1 MKTKKYQ
8 IIVSGFLIA
17 IENLTPKQAADLETA
32 TTHLIPVK

>member
-8 IIVSGFLIA
+8 IRVNGFLVA
-17 IENLTPKQAADLETA
+17 IENLTRKQAADLETA